1 MMLKLIGGLLIM
13 VACSLYGIAASNRYS
28 MRPKD
33 LRKLRSAI
41 QMLETEVIFGST
53 PLPIAMGNVAAKVDG
68 GIRGFFRRIS
78 EDLMSGWNYG
88 LDAAWAEGA
97 ESLVKETCLTISD
110 KELLMSFGKVLGCS
124 DREDQKKHFELFY
137 IQLKQQEDVAEEERR
152 KNEKLY
158 KSLGFLS
165 GLVIFIIL
173 I

>member
-1 MMLKLIGGLLIM
+1 MILKLLGGLLIM
-13 VACSLYGIAASNRYS
+13 AACSLYGIAASNKYS
-28 MRPKD
+28 LRPKD

-53 PLPIAMGNVAAKVDG
+53 PLPVAFTNVASKVEG
-68 GIRGFFRRIS
+68 GIKSFFIKVS
-78 EDLMSGWNYG
+78 EALQSGWSYG
-88 LDAAWAEGA
+88 LDNAWAAGID
-97 ESLVKETCLTISD
+97 SLIREACLTAAD
-110 KELLMSFGKVLGCS
+110 RELLMGFGKVLGCS

-137 IQLKQQEDVAEEERR
+137 IQLKQHEDIAEEERR

-165 GLVIFIIL
+165 GLVIFIVL